1 MQRSVDK
8 LVHWIKAQV
17 AAAGARGVVVGMS
30 GGIDSSV
37 AAVLA
42 KLALPD
48 NTLGLLLPCHSI
60 QMDVDHA
67 YTVANK
73 FQIPT
78 RLISLDSV
86 FDALLAGLSDDSL
99 VPATKILAEANLKP
113 RIRMATLYYF
123 ANRLHYL
130 VVGSG
135 NKCELGI
142 GYFSK
147 YGDGGVDI
155 LPLGNMVKRQV
166 REMACHLGIPE
177 EVIDKPPSAG
187 LWEGQTDEQEMGL
200 TYDQLD
206 TYFTSGKAPEDVRRR
221 IEEKITRNAHKLVMP
236 PAPPF

>member
-1 MQRSVDK
+1 
-8 LVHWIKAQV
+8 
-17 AAAGARGVVVGMS
+17 
-30 GGIDSSV
+30 
-37 AAVLA
+37 
-42 KLALPD
+42 
-48 NTLGLLLPCHSI
+48 
-60 QMDVDHA
+60 
-67 YTVANK
+67 
-73 FQIPT
+73 
-78 RLISLDSV
+78 V

-113 RIRMATLYYF
+113 RLRMATLYYF

-236 PAPPF
+236 PTPPF